1 MRILSEHGNMN
12 PLPSQHPLASR
23 NATAN
28 DSGHTSTGDSTSAA
42 TRTGGAQSPRDSQQ
56 PRRSRLPGRF
66 ARLPEL
72 AGPGFLP
79 IALFARLPLAM
90 LTVGALTLATAVSH
104 SYAIGG
110 LAAGAVG
117 IGSAVGAPVL
127 GALADRV
134 GQRMVLLVAAAV
146 NTIAVVALILAAY
159 LTPGF
164 GTPADAAALVITAF
178 LSGASCPQVGPMAR
192 VRWMALTTRD
202 LGKSPAGNAPA
213 GEDAPAKEVAAGGT
227 GRVTA
232 AGHTPGSLATRR
244 AELDT
249 ALSYEGTADEFT
261 FVLGPALVGLLAS
274 IFVPWLPLA
283 LAAVLTATLVPA
295 FAVHPSHLAVVPAR
309 RKVEAGVGH
318 RSESKHAPRAG
329 ALAWLK
335 VLAAVLAMVC
345 MGTFFGSLQN
355 ALSAF
360 SAQFATAEIAGLMY
374 AVMGLS
380 SAIAAL
386 SVAYWPRRFGPSA
399 RWISSAVLMA
409 ALSLLLFLP
418 AGIGPMVA
426 VLLVL
431 GIPVGPVMVTVFGI
445 GGLVAPAGRMATVM
459 TALASGI
466 VAGTALGAFLA
477 GQMAQG
483 QGFMA
488 AFVVSL
494 ASATALAVLG
504 ALAGALLRR
513 GKTQSDGG
521 RTLGA

>member
-1 MRILSEHGNMN
+1 MTS
-12 PLPSQHPLASR
+12 LPSHQAAAYGAAASPEPSSTEATGSAVPAKAAVPDDGPAR
-23 NATAN
+23 SNA
-28 DSGHTSTGDSTSAA
+28 
-42 TRTGGAQSPRDSQQ
+42 
-56 PRRSRLPGRF
+56 RRSRLPGRF

-127 GALADRV
+127 GALADRA
-134 GQRMVLLVAAAV
+134 GQRTVLLCAAAV
-146 NTIAVVALILAAY
+146 NTLAVAALIIAAY
-159 LTPGF
+159 LTHDF
-164 GTPADAAALVITAF
+164 AAPAGPAAVVLTAF

-202 LGKSPAGNAPA
+202 L
-213 GEDAPAKEVAAGGT
+213 AATEPGT
-227 GRVTA
+227 GRSQ
-232 AGHTPGSLATRR
+232 GSIATRR

-274 IFVPWLPLA
+274 LFAPWLPLA
-283 LAAVLTATLVPA
+283 FAALLTATLVPA
-295 FAVHPSHLAVVPAR
+295 FAVHPSQLAVVPAK
-309 RKVEAGVGH
+309 RKAGAGVGQ
-318 RSESKHAPRAG
+318 HADTKPGRGAG

-335 VLAAVLAMVC
+335 VAVAVLAMVC

-380 SAIAAL
+380 SAVAAL
-386 SVAYWPRRFGPSA
+386 SVAYWPQRFGLAA
-399 RWISSAVLMA
+399 RWTSAAALMA
-409 ALSLLLFLP
+409 VLSLLLFLP
-418 AGIGPMVA
+418 AGIWPMAA
-426 VLLVL
+426 VLLVV
-431 GIPVGPVMVTVFGI
+431 GIPVGPVMVTVFSI

-466 VAGTALGAFLA
+466 VAGTALGAFLG
-477 GQMAQG
+477 GQAAQS
-483 QGFMA
+483 QGFAA
-488 AFVVSL
+488 AFLVSL
-494 ASATALAVLG
+494 ASAAALAVLG
-504 ALAGALLRR
+504 GLAGVLLRR
-513 GKTQSDGG
+513 GKAGQPDGG
-521 RTLGA
+521 RRPGA